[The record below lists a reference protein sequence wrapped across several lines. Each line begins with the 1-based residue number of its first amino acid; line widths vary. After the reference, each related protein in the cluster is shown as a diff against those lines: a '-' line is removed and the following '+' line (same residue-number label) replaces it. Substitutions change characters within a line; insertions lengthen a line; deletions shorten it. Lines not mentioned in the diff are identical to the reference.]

1 MMKPESTFGAMPVPG
16 RFSRYR
22 STCTLS
28 AEQKAEME
36 RIAFDALPQW
46 AQNEIARG
54 QWATDAID
62 SLRGEEGN
70 SITFVCDNPDFNG
83 QPNAKVICHG
93 AWTGWADRT
102 FTGDTVGKAL
112 AAALSAYQHFC
123 PGHIASDRD
132 PKVCGRCGIH
142 IDELRPDEE
151 DPINLAGSGPVP
163 IEAREG

>member
-1 MMKPESTFGAMPVPG
+1 MMKPESTFGAMPASG

-22 STCTLS
+22 STCTIS

-36 RIAFDALPQW
+36 QIAFDTLPHW
-46 AQNEIARG
+46 AREEISRG
-54 QWATDAID
+54 RCATHAID

-70 SITFVCDNPDFNG
+70 SVTFVCDNPDFNG

-93 AWTGWADRT
+93 AWTEWTDRA

-112 AAALSAYQHFC
+112 AAALAEYQDHC
-123 PGHIASDRD
+123 PGHVASADD
-132 PKVCGRCGIH
+132 PKICGRCGVH
-142 IDELRPDEE
+142 IDELRPEAD

-163 IEAREG
+163 IVAREG